1 MLINPPKF
9 IRLRRDPVKLSK
21 VFTIKW
27 KGLWM
32 ILSSNSET
40 FHTKGS
46 LFHQCIPN
54 KLMKRLSNNEKRP
67 FFIDQSK
74 SGKWNVN
81 VFNRIAGDGDY
92 LYSIKQTCKTKSKAE
107 EWGVNYINTVYRTFD
122 QVTTN

>member
-1 MLINPPKF
+1 
-9 IRLRRDPVKLSK
+9 
-21 VFTIKW
+21 
-27 KGLWM
+27 
-32 ILSSNSET
+32 
-40 FHTKGS
+40 